1 MGVGCT
7 EKILITKALRYRYTF
22 VMLSVSEYARE
33 ANLSTARVRSLAA
46 SGQIP
51 SKKLGHQW
59 VILSPP
65 HERFKPGGRL
75 LSQRS
80 LDALSWFLEGAE
92 ETLPPHEK
100 NRARLR
106 AQQLRREKMAWI
118 DRHLLR
124 AGERVKTYAVSPS
137 VLGQISESGG
147 VRPTGTSD
155 ENTHVFGSLLHA
167 YVPAKKLRKIEL
179 VYSLKEV
186 SLSEANLILR
196 VVDSLPQ
203 MSKLRLICD
212 LAFEQDPRAYAESR
226 HMLEK
231 FLEGD
236 F

>member
-1 MGVGCT
+1 M
-7 EKILITKALRYRYTF
+7 I
-22 VMLSVSEYARE
+22 SVSEYARE

-59 VILSPP
+59 VILSAP

-92 ETLPPHEK
+92 EALSPHEK
-100 NRARLR
+100 SRAKLR
-106 AQQLRREKMAWI
+106 SQQLRREKMAWV
-118 DRHLLR
+118 DKHLLR
-124 AGERVKTYAVSPS
+124 ADERVKTYTVSPS
-137 VLGQISESGG
+137 VLGQISESNN
-147 VRPTGTSD
+147 VRLTGTSD
-155 ENTHVFGSLLHA
+155 ESSHVFGSLLHA
-167 YVPAKKLRKIEL
+167 YIPAKKLRKIEL
-179 VYSLKEV
+179 VYNPKEV

-226 HMLEK
+226 RMLGK
-231 FLEGD
+231 LLEGD
-236 F
+236 S